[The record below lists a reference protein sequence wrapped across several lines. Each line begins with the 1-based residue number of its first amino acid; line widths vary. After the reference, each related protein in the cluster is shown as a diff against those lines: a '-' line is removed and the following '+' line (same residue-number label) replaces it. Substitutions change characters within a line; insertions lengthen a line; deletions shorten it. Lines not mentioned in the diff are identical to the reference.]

1 MLNVSIVLYN
11 PDWENEVLPLVGELL
26 KVQCLNKLYLVDNS
40 EKRAEESVWG
50 RWKDGRV
57 QYVFPGKN
65 TGYGRGH
72 NMALRESVHDGIRYH
87 LVMNAD
93 IAVRAEDIDR
103 LCRFMENRPDVGQL
117 MPKVVYPNGEL
128 QYLCK
133 LLPTPM
139 DVFGRRFL
147 PQRWTKT
154 RNARYELRDSGY
166 NTPMNVPYL
175 SGCFMLLR
183 TEAAQK
189 AGLFDERYFM
199 YPEDIDLTRRIH
211 HRYVTLYY
219 PEVTIVHKHK
229 KGSYHSMNLLWIH
242 IVNMCRYFN
251 KWGWFFDRERKEVNR
266 TTLSSTDKPD
276 SPHTQ
281 AKDKPHATI

>member
-1 MLNVSIVLYN
+1 MLNVSIVLYH

-26 KVQCLNKLYLVDNS
+26 KVQCLHRLYLVDNS
-40 EKRAEESVWG
+40 EERAEEGISG
-50 RWKDGRV
+50 PWKDKRV
-57 QYVFPGKN
+57 QYIFQGKN

-72 NMALRESVHDGIRYH
+72 NVALRESVQDGIRYH

-93 IAVRAEDIDR
+93 IVVRAEDIDR
-103 LCRFMENRPDVGQL
+103 LCSFMESRPDVGQL

-147 PQRWTKT
+147 PQRWNEK
-154 RNARYELRDSGY
+154 RNARYELRSSGY
-166 NTPMNVPYL
+166 NRSMNVPYL

-199 YPEDIDLTRRIH
+199 YPEDIDLTRTIH
-211 HRYVTLYY
+211 RHYMTLYY
-219 PEVTIVHKHK
+219 PEVTIVHNHK
-229 KGSYHSMNLLWIH
+229 KGSYHSMSLLWVH

-251 KWGWFFDRERKEVNR
+251 KWGWFFDKERREVNR
-266 TTLSSTDKPD
+266 TTLSSTCKPD
-276 SPHTQ
+276 SPRTQ
-281 AKDKPHATI
+281 AGDKPRATI

>member
-1 MLNVSIVLYN
+1 MLNVSIVLYQ

-26 KVQCLNKLYLVDNS
+26 KVQCLHRLYLVDNS
-40 EKRAEESVWG
+40 EEGAGECVSG
-50 RWKDGRV
+50 SWKDKRV
-57 QYVFPGKN
+57 QYIFQGKN

-72 NMALRESVHDGIRYH
+72 NVALRESVQDGIRYH

-93 IAVRAEDIDR
+93 IVVRAEDIDR
-103 LCRFMENRPDVGQL
+103 LCCFMESRQDVGQL

-147 PQRWTKT
+147 PQRWNEK
-154 RNARYELRDSGY
+154 RNARYELRSSGY
-166 NTPMNVPYL
+166 NRSMNVPYL

-189 AGLFDERYFM
+189 AGLFDKRYFM
-199 YPEDIDLTRRIH
+199 YPEDIDLTRTIH
-211 HRYVTLYY
+211 RHYATLYY
-219 PEVTIVHKHK
+219 PEVTIVHNHK
-229 KGSYHSMNLLWIH
+229 KGSYHSMSLLWVH

-251 KWGWFFDRERKEVNR
+251 KWGWFFDKERREVNR
-266 TTLSSTDKPD
+266 TTLSSTGKPD
-276 SPHTQ
+276 SQRTQ
-281 AKDKPHATI
+281 AEDKPRATI